1 MPDGEA
7 TLSESTDGRRL
18 AGRVAIVTGG
28 GGGIGGAITEC
39 FAAQGASVVAN
50 DIDAGRLQSVVD
62 ECRAAGGE
70 AVGVPGDIR
79 HIETVDRLIATAEG
93 VAEGRID
100 VLVNNVGDFRPHAR
114 FLDSTEEQW
123 QAMAA
128 INLDHVLRC
137 THRVA
142 PGMVARGSGS
152 IVNLTT
158 VEVHRGIPGHVVYSA
173 YKSAVLGFTRSLAV
187 ELGNHGVRVNAI
199 APDLASTLQTPA
211 EMMLRGRDPEDLPR
225 WVPLGRLGE
234 PADYADVA
242 LFFASDDSRFVT
254 GQSIAVDGGTL
265 AASGWYRT
273 KSKRSWSVF
282 PD

>member
-1 MPDGEA
+1 M
-7 TLSESTDGRRL
+7 TESAEGRRL

-28 GGGIGGAITEC
+28 AGGIGEAITKC
-39 FAAQGASVVAN
+39 FAQQGAAVVAN
-50 DIDAGRLQSVVD
+50 DIDGARLQSVI
-62 ECRAAGGE
+62 E
-70 AVGVPGDIR
+70 ACHGSGPTVIGVPGDIR
-79 HIETVDRLIATAEG
+79 QVETVDRVVVAAEA
-93 VAEGRID
+93 VAGGRID
-100 VLVNNVGDFRPHAR
+100 VLVNNVGDFRPNAR

-128 INLDHVLRC
+128 VNFDHVLRC

-199 APDLASTLQTPA
+199 APDLAATLQTPA
-211 EMMLRGRDPEDLPR
+211 EMMLRGRDAEDLPR
-225 WVPLGRLGE
+225 WVPLGRLGQ
-234 PADYADVA
+234 PADYADVV
-242 LFFASDDSRFVT
+242 LFLASDDSRFVT

>member
-1 MPDGEA
+1 M
-7 TLSESTDGRRL
+7 TESAEGRRL
-18 AGRVAIVTGG
+18 AGRVAVVTGG
-28 GGGIGGAITEC
+28 AGGIGGAITEC
-39 FAAQGASVVAN
+39 FAHHGASVVVN
-50 DIDAGRLQSVVD
+50 DIDGDRLQSVVD
-62 ECRAAGGE
+62 AANGLGHT
-70 AVGVPGDIR
+70 VIGVAGDIR
-79 HIETVDRLIATAEG
+79 QADTVDRLVAAAEG

-114 FLDSTEEQW
+114 FLDSTEAQW

-128 INLDHVLRC
+128 INFDHVLRC

-211 EMMLRGRDPEDLPR
+211 EMMLRGRREEDLPR

-234 PADYADVA
+234 PADYADAV
-242 LFFASDDSRFVT
+242 LFLACDDSRFVT

-273 KSKRSWSVF
+273 KSGRSWSVF

>member
-1 MPDGEA
+1 MTQAREGQ
-7 TLSESTDGRRL
+7 RL

-28 GGGIGGAITEC
+28 AGGIGEAITRR
-39 FAAQGASVVAN
+39 FAEHGALVVAN
-50 DIDAGRLQSVVD
+50 DIDSDRLESVVD
-62 ECRAAGGE
+62 DCRASGYTVTGM
-70 AVGVPGDIR
+70 PGDIR
-79 HIETVDRLIATAEG
+79 QAATVERLVATAEG
-93 VAEGRID
+93 MADARID
-100 VLVNNVGDFRPHAR
+100 VLVNNVGDFRPNAR

-128 INLDHVLRC
+128 INFDHVLRC

-211 EMMLRGRDPEDLPR
+211 DMMLRGRDPDDLPR

-234 PADYADVA
+234 PADYADVV
-242 LFFASDDSRFVT
+242 LFLASDDSRFVT
-254 GQSIAVDGGTL
+254 GQSIPVDGGTL

-273 KSKRSWSVF
+273 KSRRSWSVF

>member
-1 MPDGEA
+1 M
-7 TLSESTDGRRL
+7 TESAEGRRL

-28 GGGIGGAITEC
+28 AGGIGQAITEC
-39 FAAQGASVVAN
+39 FARQGASVVAN
-50 DIDAGRLQSVVD
+50 DIDGARL
-62 ECRAAGGE
+62 E
-70 AVGVPGDIR
+70 AVTEACQGSGLGVIGVPGDICE
-79 HIETVDRLIATAEG
+79 IETVDRVVMAAEAMAG
-93 VAEGRID
+93 GRID
-100 VLVNNVGDFRPHAR
+100 VLVNNVGDFRPNSR

-128 INLDHVLRC
+128 INFDHVLRC

-158 VEVHRGIPGHVVYSA
+158 VEVHRGIPGHAVYSA

-234 PADYADVA
+234 PADYADVV
-242 LFFASDDSRFVT
+242 LFLASDDSRFVT

>member
-1 MPDGEA
+1 M
-7 TLSESTDGRRL
+7 TESAAGRRL
-18 AGRVAIVTGG
+18 DGRVAIVTGG
-28 GGGIGGAITEC
+28 AGGIGEAITKC
-39 FAAQGASVVAN
+39 FAQQGAAVVAN
-50 DIDAGRLQSVVD
+50 DIDGARLQSVV
-62 ECRAAGGE
+62 E
-70 AVGVPGDIR
+70 ACHVSGSTVIGVPGDIR
-79 HIETVDRLIATAEG
+79 QAETVDRVVTAAEA
-93 VAEGRID
+93 VADGRID
-100 VLVNNVGDFRPHAR
+100 VLVNNVGDFRPNSR

-234 PADYADVA
+234 PADYADVV
-242 LFFASDDSRFVT
+242 LFLASDDSRFVT